1 MSDLI
6 ITDAQQLEL
15 SELPQKLLDV
25 AQDFDA
31 HHSTSFLIEVN
42 HDALQKFQQ
51 QTNIGFLWSFELL
64 LQTLDYTAIKKQL
77 SSDDVHNIRQYLEHV
92 KTLADHVLE
101 ARANIL
107 AMLDHAIKESAHE

>member
-15 SELPQKLLDV
+15 YELPQKLRDV

>member
-15 SELPQKLLDV
+15 YELPQKLLDV

-64 LQTLDYTAIKKQL
+64 LQTLDYTAIKKRNA
-77 SSDDVHNIRQYLEHV
+77 SKV
-92 KTLADHVLE
+92 TLCL
-101 ARANIL
+101 
-107 AMLDHAIKESAHE
+107 